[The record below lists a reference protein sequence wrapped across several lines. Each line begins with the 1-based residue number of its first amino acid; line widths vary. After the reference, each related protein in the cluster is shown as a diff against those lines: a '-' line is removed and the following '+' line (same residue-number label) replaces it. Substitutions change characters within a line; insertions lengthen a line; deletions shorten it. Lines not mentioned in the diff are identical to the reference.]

1 MAINQ
6 TSNYPGRKASPEWSE
21 GSRKRFEL
29 GDNARGALIMAA
41 GALLLM
47 GFAFGGMV
55 LLASP
60 GGWVSKAASSAVS
73 GEGSGLLVPVSFAD
87 AN

>member
-1 MAINQ
+1 MAA
-6 TSNYPGRKASPEWSE
+6 NYTADHTGEKAGPEASE
-21 GSRKRFEL
+21 HSRTGFQL

-41 GALLLM
+41 GALMLM
-47 GFAFGGMV
+47 GLAFGGMV
-55 LLASP
+55 LLTSP
-60 GGWVSKAASSAVS
+60 GGWVSEAASSAVS